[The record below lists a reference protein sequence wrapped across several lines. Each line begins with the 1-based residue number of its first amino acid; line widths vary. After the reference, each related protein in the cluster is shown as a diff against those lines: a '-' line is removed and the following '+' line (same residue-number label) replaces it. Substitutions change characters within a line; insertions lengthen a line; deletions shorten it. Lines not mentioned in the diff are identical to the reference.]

1 MVGQEQI
8 HQLLAHAVKSEASDI
23 HISEG
28 YPPIIRIDGKLQPI
42 KGKLL
47 TKQDMEDIIV
57 QILDDYQ
64 MERFRENMELDFG
77 FSIPDVA
84 HFRVNVFTKLGGY
97 GIAFRI
103 IPEHIRSLEE
113 LGMPEGVKQLAGRRE
128 GLILV
133 TGPTGH
139 GKSTTLASM
148 IGLMNSER
156 RWHIMTIEDP
166 IEYTHTPKNC
176 LIQQRELGQHTK
188 SFSAALRS
196 ALREDPD
203 VILVGEMRDLETISL
218 ALTAA
223 ETGHLVLSTL
233 HTRNAPDT
241 INRIIDVFPAEQQR
255 QILAQIA
262 SSLLGVIS
270 QRLIKSDT
278 QKGRVAAVEVMISN
292 SAIRNLIREQK
303 MHQIYS
309 IMQSSTSTGMQT
321 MDDSLLQ
328 LLHKGSITK
337 KTAMKYSIDPERF
350 STKFKPY
357 VKKQIENSGVQ

>member
-1 MVGQEQI
+1 
-8 HQLLAHAVKSEASDI
+8 
-23 HISEG
+23 
-28 YPPIIRIDGKLQPI
+28 
-42 KGKLL
+42 
-47 TKQDMEDIIV
+47 
-57 QILDDYQ
+57 
-64 MERFRENMELDFG
+64 
-77 FSIPDVA
+77 
-84 HFRVNVFTKLGGY
+84 
-97 GIAFRI
+97 
-103 IPEHIRSLEE
+103 
-113 LGMPEGVKQLAGRRE
+113 
-128 GLILV
+128 
-133 TGPTGH
+133 
-139 GKSTTLASM
+139 
-148 IGLMNSER
+148 
-156 RWHIMTIEDP
+156 MTIEDP

-176 LIQQRELGQHTK
+176 LIQQRELGQHTR

-262 SSLLGVIS
+262 SSLLGGIS
-270 QRLIKSDT
+270 QRLIKLDT

-303 MHQIYS
+303 MPQIHS

-328 LLHKGSITK
+328 LLHKDSITK

-357 VKKQIENSGVQ
+357 VKKQVENSGVQ